1 MREYLMPTFTRG
13 NNMKLGS
20 CAVAV
25 GIVLLGGC
33 ATSTRTPVRQAS
45 TAPPTSTQVLTSSV
59 TPADD
64 PRLVAANRYA
74 KEMGYKIET
83 RHGVQFY
90 CRTTAPIG
98 SRLTEKQCL
107 TIDGVTQA
115 GQIAEQ
121 NKANFQQNQLCQGPN
136 CVVK

>member
-1 MREYLMPTFTRG
+1 MREYLMSAFTRG

-20 CAVAV
+20 CVVAV
-25 GIVLLGGC
+25 GLVLLGGC
-33 ATSTRTPVRQAS
+33 ATSTRTPVHQAS

-59 TPADD
+59 MPADD

-90 CRTTAPIG
+90 CRTTAPLG
-98 SRLTEKQCL
+98 SRLTEKECL
-107 TIDGVTQA
+107 TIDGLSQA

-121 NKANFQQNQLCQGPN
+121 NKATFQQNQLCQGPN
-136 CVVK
+136 CVIK

>member
-1 MREYLMPTFTRG
+1 MREYLMPTFARG

-20 CAVAV
+20 CVVAV
-25 GIVLLGGC
+25 GLVLLSSC
-33 ATSTRTPVRQAS
+33 ANSTRTPVRQAS
-45 TAPPTSTQVLTSSV
+45 TAPPTSTQVLIPGV
-59 TPADD
+59 TPADN

-90 CRTTAPIG
+90 CRTTAPLG

-107 TIDGVTQA
+107 TIDGLTQA

-121 NKANFQQNQLCQGPN
+121 KKATFQQNQLCQGPN
-136 CVVK
+136 CVIK

>member
-45 TAPPTSTQVLTSSV
+45 TTPLTSTQVLTSSV

-136 CVVK
+136 CVIK